1 MNQEVKQ
8 EVKQEAKQSV
18 KLAGTVSTPRLDPAS
33 ADSLSLAGSSSKTER
48 SPQLLMQALLNELA
62 AHSEPVSMARLC
74 KRLGVRMSSLL
85 RCVAALSEDVIA
97 GAAGLG
103 LLQRLQLGERE
114 LLQLTDKG
122 RASLARVEP
131 EVEPEVES
139 AVGATQPVQV
149 RRHTVSGAGPSVIDT
164 VAEEVPVALVY
175 NGISH
180 AVMMASPLQLED
192 FAIGFSLS
200 EAIVDSCRQIY
211 DIEIVGNAAA
221 GQGVEVRLTIAAVC
235 FVRLKEKRR
244 LLAGSSGCGIC
255 GIESLKAFEAAL
267 PAPAPLD
274 LSTRLSAAA
283 LLKAFAEMPQ
293 FQSINALTGA
303 MHAAAWADLDGN
315 ILMLREDVGRHNA
328 MDKLIG
334 AMAVTEQQSG
344 QARPAG
350 FVMMSSRASYELV
363 QKAARAGM
371 PVLATISAPTSL
383 AIKIAADAGIT
394 LIGFVRDASFV
405 SYTHTAR
412 ILGLQD

>member
-1 MNQEVKQ
+1 LNVNQEVKQ
-8 EVKQEAKQSV
+8 HVN
-18 KLAGTVSTPRLDPAS
+18 LAGTVSIPLLDSSS
-33 ADSLSLAGSSSKTER
+33 ADSLSLAGSSSKAER

-62 AHSEPVSMARLC
+62 AHREPVSMARLC

-85 RCVAALSEDVIA
+85 RCVAALSEDSIA
-97 GAAGLG
+97 GVAGLG

-122 RASLARVEP
+122 RASLTRVEP
-131 EVEPEVES
+131 EFESEVES
-139 AVGATQPVQV
+139 EVDATQPVQV

-180 AVMMASPLQLED
+180 AVMMASPLALED

-211 DIEIVGNAAA
+211 DIEIVVNAAG
-221 GQGVEVRLTIAAVC
+221 GQGVELRLTIAAVC

-267 PAPAPLD
+267 PAPAALD
-274 LSTRLSAAA
+274 LSTRLRAAA

>member
-1 MNQEVKQ
+1 
-8 EVKQEAKQSV
+8 
-18 KLAGTVSTPRLDPAS
+18 
-33 ADSLSLAGSSSKTER
+33 
-48 SPQLLMQALLNELA
+48 
-62 AHSEPVSMARLC
+62 
-74 KRLGVRMSSLL
+74 MSSLL
-85 RCVAALSEDVIA
+85 RCVAALSEDIIA
-97 GAAGLG
+97 GVAGLG

-131 EVEPEVES
+131 EVESEFES

-149 RRHTVSGAGPSVIDT
+149 RRHTVSGAGPAVIDT

-180 AVMMASPLQLED
+180 AVMMASPLALED

-211 DIEIVGNAAA
+211 DIEIIGNAAAAA
-221 GQGVEVRLTIAAVC
+221 GQGVELRLTIAAVC

-267 PAPAPLD
+267 PAPAALD
-274 LSTRLSAAA
+274 LSTRLSATA
-283 LLKAFAEMPQ
+283 LLKAFAAMPQ
-293 FQSINALTGA
+293 FQTINALTGA

-334 AMAVTEQQSG
+334 AMAITEQQSG

-412 ILGLQD
+412 ILALQD

>member
-1 MNQEVKQ
+1 LNVNQEVKQ
-8 EVKQEAKQSV
+8 QMN
-18 KLAGTVSTPRLDPAS
+18 LADTVSTPLLDPAS
-33 ADSLSLAGSSSKTER
+33 TDSLSLAGSSSKAER

-85 RCVAALSEDVIA
+85 RCVAALSDDVIA
-97 GAAGLG
+97 GVAGLG

-131 EVEPEVES
+131 EFESEVDS
-139 AVGATQPVQV
+139 AVDATQPVQV
-149 RRHTVSGAGPSVIDT
+149 RRHTVSGAGPTVIDS

-180 AVMMASPLQLED
+180 AVMMASPLALED

-221 GQGVEVRLTIAAVC
+221 GQGVELRLTIAAVC

-267 PAPAPLD
+267 PAPSALD

-371 PVLATISAPTSL
+371 PLLATISAPTSL

-394 LIGFVRDASFV
+394 LIGFVRGASFV
-405 SYTHTAR
+405 SYTHAAR
-412 ILGLQD
+412 ILGLHD